1 MEDTFGYKGGKGMAL
16 VLSEHNGWTMPPCS
30 KMDAVCP
37 TGESCTKSHR
47 TDAERRCE
55 GAQSLLDPGQKQP
68 EDMHRKAKRWN
79 ALDKAFAQHSTE
91 KCGKCI
97 AIVGDE
103 WQPESLAGLDKGE
116 RWAGR
121 NFAPCKADGKKPLGC
136 TDKLNGCVPANG
148 VLRLQDT
155 PKKLTPDQRQ
165 KLEQLLGQTERT
177 ELHAA

>member
-1 MEDTFGYKGGKGMAL
+1 MGTKGERAWRWFYPNTTGGPCRHAAKWMPFAPQVRAAQNRIEPAQSAGVKGRRACWIQAKNSL
-16 VLSEHNGWTMPPCS
+16 KPC
-30 KMDAVCP
+30 
-37 TGESCTKSHR
+37 T
-47 TDAERRCE
+47 ERRSV
-55 GAQSLLDPGQKQP
+55 GTPSTRLSHSIAQKNVESVV
-68 EDMHRKAKRWN
+68 
-79 ALDKAFAQHSTE
+79 
-91 KCGKCI
+91 
-97 AIVGDE
+97 IVGDE

-177 ELHAA
+177 ELHAT

>member
-1 MEDTFGYKGGKGMAL
+1 MGTKGERAWRWFYPNTTGGPCRHAAK
-16 VLSEHNGWTMPPCS
+16 WMPFAPQ
-30 KMDAVCP
+30 ARAAQNRI
-37 TGESCTKSHR
+37 EL
-47 TDAERRCE
+47 
-55 GAQSLLDPGQKQP
+55 AQSLLDPGQKQP
-68 EDMHRKAKRWN
+68 EDMRRKAKRWN

-97 AIVGDE
+97 VIVGDE

-116 RWAGR
+116 RWTGR

-155 PKKLTPDQRQ
+155 PEKLTPDQRQ